1 MKNTNYKQL
10 VQEASTVEELNSIKE
25 DFLKECQKRE
35 NNISVNQLLSKVK
48 NFGSAKAMFE
58 SMIPS
63 LLSKKNGKKLIN
75 QYTKII
81 KENKSLKTIY
91 AYVEGLKENKNSDAK
106 KAYITEAIAIG
117 TPVDNKQY
125 ALGVKE
131 LVNLINEAFD
141 VLGDE
146 YVLSNVSL
154 DENAT
159 LIGESLLYLSTTKKS
174 VKNLNE
180 YFSHVDTVS
189 EIVNEGKSN
198 ELNVDS
204 TLDTIVSEITNTTNG
219 SIESILTAENKETTF
234 LEAKQICMEMISKQK
249 NNTNDSEIVSKLTEM
264 ENKLSKKTYKF
275 ESFTKDMLYMTEL
288 QEVLK

>member
-58 SMIPS
+58 SMVPS

-117 TPVDNKQY
+117 TPVDNNQY

-189 EIVNEGKSN
+189 EIVNEGKSK

-219 SIESILTAENKETTF
+219 SIESILTAENKENTF